1 MRTNSKTNITQFPN
15 LIISNIQMFIIPN
28 HDNNPIMLL
37 KYKYVY
43 IYDIYVVVIVVAI
56 VTQNM
61 MPDAVWEEDLE
72 ETTNRKLSTSF
83 VVSKCVLYKQTY

>member
-1 MRTNSKTNITQFPN
+1 
-15 LIISNIQMFIIPN
+15 MFIIPN

-43 IYDIYVVVIVVAI
+43 IYDIYVVIVVVIVAI
-56 VTQNM
+56 VTQKM

-72 ETTNRKLSTSF
+72 ERQQTENCQLLLLCQNVCCINRHIN
-83 VVSKCVLYKQTY
+83 